1 MALAATDLLSSS
13 ATATEWIDVSVPIYD
28 GMVHFPDN
36 PPIEVNA
43 IMHLDRGDICTVSAL
58 KMGAH
63 TGTHID
69 APNHFLRGGIGTD
82 AVPLQN
88 LVGPARV
95 IEIEN
100 TSAVTEAELRKHNLR
115 HSERL
120 LFKTVNSQRCWNSSE
135 FVKDFVSLAE
145 DAARYLAD
153 LKTLAVGIDY
163 LSMGSPEV
171 HRTLLGAGVAIIEGL
186 NLSEISPGE
195 YEFFCL
201 PLRITGGDGAPARA
215 LLRPAVSGQMP
226 QTAQE
231 VFSVHRM
238 QKYEPYL
245 RGVHGTYLFDIDKV
259 GSWFVAVDDGA
270 ISIDEAR
277 RDAECT
283 IICDE
288 QDFVEMVEGRRNLI
302 TARMQGRVKIEGDI
316 ALAQKFHGLV
326 SAMIEERRGAA

>member
-1 MALAATDLLSSS
+1 MAQAATEVLNSS

-36 PPIEVNA
+36 PPIEIEA
-43 IMHLDRGDICTVSAL
+43 IKHLERGDICTVSTL

-69 APNHFLRGGIGTD
+69 GPNHFLRGATGTD
-82 AVPLQN
+82 AVPLMN
-88 LVGPARV
+88 LIGPARV
-95 IEIEN
+95 IGIED
-100 TSAVTEAELRKHNLR
+100 TSAVTEAELRKRNLG

-120 LFKTVNSQRCWNSSE
+120 LFKTLNSQRCWNSSE
-135 FVKDFVSLAE
+135 FVKDFISLAE
-145 DAARYLAD
+145 DAARYLAG

-186 NLSEISPGE
+186 NLSEINPGE
-195 YEFFCL
+195 YELICL
-201 PLRITGGDGAPARA
+201 PLKITGGDGALARA
-215 LLRPAVSGQMP
+215 LLRPLASGHMP
-226 QTAQE
+226 QTAHE
-231 VFSVHRM
+231 VFNVHRM

-259 GSWFVAVDDGA
+259 GSWFVAVDNGA
-270 ISIDEAR
+270 ISIEETK
-277 RDAECT
+277 RDADCT

-288 QDFVEMVEGRRNLI
+288 RDFVEMVEGRRNLI
-302 TARMQGRVKIEGDI
+302 TARMQGRVKIQGDI